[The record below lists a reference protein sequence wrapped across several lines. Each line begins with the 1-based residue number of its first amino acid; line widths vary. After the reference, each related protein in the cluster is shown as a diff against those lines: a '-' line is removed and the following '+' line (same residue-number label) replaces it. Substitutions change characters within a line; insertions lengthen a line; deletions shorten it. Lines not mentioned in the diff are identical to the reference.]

1 MQVGERAIHAK
12 RYVVPV
18 ALRKGIEYLPGL
30 FLLLVVGYTGKV
42 IASYVPHTEY
52 VMFAIAVGMLISNT
66 LTIPSV
72 FWPGIR
78 TYELWLKTGIVLM
91 GVRFMVAQIIE
102 VGSIGLVLV
111 AAEILVAFLTAS
123 YLGGYFKLKERLSTL
138 IGVGVAICGVSAIIG
153 TMGAIEADDDDASYA
168 IATVL
173 IFGAVMVFL
182 FPLLGRLMGMSDQAF
197 GLWAGLSV
205 DNTAETVATGFAFSE
220 GAGRIATIV
229 KLSRNALMGLVILAL
244 AVWYARRE
252 MAEHVGNKARFLW
265 DRFPKFVLG
274 FLCLSVLASVGAFSK
289 AEISALANL
298 SKWAFLLTFAGVGL
312 SLQISRMKAGL
323 KPFLVGLGV
332 ESCVTIISLAM
343 IRVVSPW

>member
-1 MQVGERAIHAK
+1 MI
-12 RYVVPV
+12 
-18 ALRKGIEYLPGL
+18 
-30 FLLLVVGYTGKV
+30 
-42 IASYVPHTEY
+42 
-52 VMFAIAVGMLISNT
+52 
-66 LTIPSV
+66 
-72 FWPGIR
+72 
-78 TYELWLKTGIVLM
+78 
-91 GVRFMVAQIIE
+91 AQIVE
-102 VGSIGLVLV
+102 VGSVGLVLV

-123 YLGGYFKLKERLSTL
+123 YLGKYFGLKERLSTL

-153 TMGAIEADDDDASYA
+153 TMGAIDADDDDASYA

-182 FPLLGRLMGMSDQAF
+182 FPLLGRLMAMSDEVF
-197 GLWAGLSV
+197 GLWAGLCV
-205 DNTAETVATGFAFSE
+205 DNTAETIATGFAFSE

-252 MAEHVGNKARFLW
+252 LAQHVGSKARFLW

-274 FLCLSVLASVGAFSK
+274 FLCLSILASVGAFSE
-289 AEISALANL
+289 AQVSAIANL

-323 KPFLVGLGV
+323 KPFLVGLSV
-332 ESCVTIISLAM
+332 ESCVAVVSLLM
-343 IRVVSPW
+343 IRLVCPW